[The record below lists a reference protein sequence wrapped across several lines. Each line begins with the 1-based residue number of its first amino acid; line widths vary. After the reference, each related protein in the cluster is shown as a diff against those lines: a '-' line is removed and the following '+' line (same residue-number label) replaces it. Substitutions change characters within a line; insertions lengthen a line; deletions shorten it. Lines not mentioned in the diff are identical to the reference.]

1 MKQNTSKF
9 KLYGESKCFEHL
21 LIWSSKSMAIG
32 GGTILVAIVFIN
44 FISIFGRIFFS
55 RPLVGDFELIEM
67 GCAIA
72 IFMFLPLCQ
81 IKNGNVIVD
90 LFTANLGQRKKIAL
104 NGFGIFLFG
113 LMASFFSWRMIFG
126 FLDMLHYNEQTML
139 LQLPVWIAFVPAIL
153 SFILLSL
160 VCFYYVY
167 KNILLFFFKKAL

>member
-1 MKQNTSKF
+1 
-9 KLYGESKCFEHL
+9 
-21 LIWSSKSMAIG
+21 
-32 GGTILVAIVFIN
+32 
-44 FISIFGRIFFS
+44 
-55 RPLVGDFELIEM
+55 M

-104 NGFGIFLFG
+104 NVFGIFLFG
-113 LMASFFSWRMIFG
+113 LMASFFSWRMFFG
-126 FLDMLHYNEQTML
+126 FLDMVHYNEQTML
-139 LQLPVWIAFVPAIL
+139 LQLQGWIAFVPAIL

-167 KNILLFFFKKAL
+167 KNTLLFFFKKVR